1 MGNPDKDKAIFDLA
15 NYSLEYCIMTNSGN
29 TEFSLDNLKIN
40 FFILIQISYIEHW
53 DLMDWN

>member
-29 TEFSLDNLKIN
+29 TEFSLDNLKN
-40 FFILIQISYIEHW
+40 KFFLS
-53 DLMDWN
+53 